1 VACFQ
6 CSLFICKDSRLKGFE
21 VRGVRKNLKDLKY
34 KVFVWRF
41 AGFGI
46 PVSSF
51 TLLRSSVTCSSAAAA
66 NVGKRLCVSIL
77 RCADKRYIMK

>member
-6 CSLFICKDSRLKGFE
+6 CSLFICKDSKSKGFE
-21 VRGVRKNLKDLKY
+21 VRGITKNVKDLKY
-34 KVFVWRF
+34 KGFIWII

-66 NVGKRLCVSIL
+66 KCW
-77 RCADKRYIMK
+77 

>member
-6 CSLFICKDSRLKGFE
+6 CSLFICKDSKSKGFE
-21 VRGVRKNLKDLKY
+21 VRGIRKDLKDLKY
-34 KVFVWRF
+34 KVFIRRL

-66 NVGKRLCVSIL
+66 KYR
-77 RCADKRYIMK
+77 

>member
-6 CSLFICKDSRLKGFE
+6 SGLFICKDSKLKGFE
-21 VRGVRKNLKDLKY
+21 VRGIRRNLKDLKY
-34 KVFVWRF
+34 EVFIWII

-51 TLLRSSVTCSSAAAA
+51 TLLRSSMTCSLAAAA
-66 NVGKRLCVSIL
+66 KCR
-77 RCADKRYIMK
+77 

>member
-6 CSLFICKDSRLKGFE
+6 CSLFICKDSKSKGFE
-21 VRGVRKNLKDLKY
+21 VRGIRKNLKDLKY
-34 KVFVWRF
+34 KVFIWII

-51 TLLRSSVTCSSAAAA
+51 TLLRSPLTYSSAVAT
-66 NVGKRLCVSIL
+66 K
-77 RCADKRYIMK
+77 YW